1 MKKIILAVGTG
12 LGLGYAPKAPG
23 TVGSLLGALLIF
35 LFPRNGLLGLALVII
50 GLVSSHL
57 SEKILGETD
66 SPKIVIDE
74 IAGMFITCLGLG
86 SYYVIPGFILFRI
99 FDIIKPGPIKNLQD
113 LPGGLGV
120 MADDMAAG
128 LISNV
133 ILQLAIRFLH
143 F

>member
-1 MKKIILAVGTG
+1 MKKIILAMGTG

-23 TVGSLLGALLIF
+23 TVGSLLGVLLVF
-35 LFPRNGLLGLALVII
+35 LFPRNGFLGLVLVLLGLVF
-50 GLVSSHL
+50 SHL

-74 IAGMFITCLGLG
+74 IAGMFIACFGFG

-99 FDIIKPGPIKNLQD
+99 FDILKPGPIKNLQD

-120 MADDMAAG
+120 MADDIAAG

-133 ILQLAIRFLH
+133 ILQLAVRLLH